1 LSFDKPHES
10 VQTLRKK
17 ASGKVAVFEAGA
29 EYNTGPEME
38 KVPPIDFSADPE
50 IVRVV
55 VEGEC
60 LTYGHLFNPTFATEI
75 SKR

>member
-17 ASGKVAVFEAGA
+17 AS
-29 EYNTGPEME
+29 
-38 KVPPIDFSADPE
+38 DPE

-55 VEGEC
+55 VEGER

-75 SKR
+75 SMKYK

>member
-1 LSFDKPHES
+1 
-10 VQTLRKK
+10 
-17 ASGKVAVFEAGA
+17 
-29 EYNTGPEME
+29 ME

-55 VEGEC
+55 VEGEW

-75 SKR
+75 SMKYK